1 MNAQDVERI
10 KGFLEGA
17 LKIIKAIEGKFE
29 EKFEEKKNNLGKNPY
44 RTNED
49 SVDIAFI
56 GNF

>member
-1 MNAQDVERI
+1 LN
-10 KGFLEGA
+10 
-17 LKIIKAIEGKFE
+17 IIKAIE
-29 EKFEEKKNNLGKNPY
+29 EKKKNLGKNPY